1 MNQAQSPSTGPL
13 SAIREFLKLESSS
26 GILLVLAGVLAMIA
40 ANTPLADGYEALLET
55 PFKIQFGGFV
65 LDKPLYVWVND
76 LLMAVFFLLVGL
88 EIKREVVMGE
98 LSESS
103 KVALP
108 AIAALGGM
116 IVPAALYAALN
127 WNDPVGIRGWAI
139 PSATDIAF
147 ALGVLSL
154 FGERVPVGLKIFLMT
169 LAVLDDLGAIV
180 IIALFYTSDLSVTAL
195 LFALL
200 AIVVLFTLNRFGV
213 QRIAAYMLVGAALWL
228 CVLKSGVHATLAGV
242 IAALFLPATG
252 PGVDREHSPLRK
264 LEHSLHPWVAFGI
277 LPIFAFSNAG
287 IDLSGMSLGDL
298 MQPIPL
304 GIMLGLF
311 VGKQIGVFSFAW
323 ASVKLGLARLPTGV
337 EFRHVYAASIICGIG
352 FTMSLFIGMLAFEEV
367 ASEEIIAAEKL
378 GILMGSLISA
388 AVGSV
393 VLHLV
398 LPKGRSSHA

>member
-1 MNQAQSPSTGPL
+1 M
-13 SAIREFLKLESSS
+13 SAIREFLKLESAS
-26 GILLVLAGVLAMIA
+26 GILLVVAGVLAMVA
-40 ANTPLADGYEALLET
+40 ANTPLADGYEALLQT
-55 PFKIQFGGFV
+55 QFKVQLGEFK
-65 LDKPLYVWVND
+65 LDKPLVIWVND

-180 IIALFYTSDLSVTAL
+180 IIALFYTSDLSLTAL
-195 LFALL
+195 LLALL

-252 PGVDREHSPLRK
+252 AGGDREHSPLRK

-277 LPIFAFSNAG
+277 LPVFAFSNAG
-287 IDLSGMSLGDL
+287 IGLSGMSLGDL

-311 VGKQIGVFSFAW
+311 VGKQVGVFSFAW

-337 EFRHVYAASIICGIG
+337 EFRHVYGASIICGIG
-352 FTMSLFIGMLAFEEV
+352 FTMSLFIGMLAFENV
-367 ASEEIIAAEKL
+367 ASEEIVAAEKL

-388 AVGSV
+388 SVGAA

-398 LPKGRSSHA
+398 LPKGRSNHA